1 MKLTLI
7 IRMAIGITCILIS
20 FNNHFSD
27 VASMFFVRYECRL
40 LLWLVNLNLS
50 RESDQMTVKQSYSL
64 LLIFYTNN
72 SDLII
77 LLELKKK

>member
-20 FNNHFSD
+20 FSNHFSD

-50 RESDQMTVKQSYSL
+50 RESDQMTVL
-64 LLIFYTNN
+64 FVTIN
-72 SDLII
+72 I
-77 LLELKKK
+77 LYQQFRFDHPF